1 MMNYKRYYLRPNSYD
16 YLALNKVLRTNDAKY
31 GYLQEIEKDGR
42 RYIIAS
48 RHRFGSNTVEDVIVG
63 CEYDIE
69 RLSQV
74 YFGRVRPFDPLPCA
88 VGRVGNPERLF

>member
-16 YLALNKVLRTNDAKY
+16 YLALNKVLRTNDARNRK
-31 GYLQEIEKDGR
+31 R

-63 CEYDIE
+63 
-69 RLSQV
+69 V
-74 YFGRVRPFDPLPCA
+74 RV
-88 VGRVGNPERLF
+88 

>member
-16 YLALNKVLRTNDAKY
+16 YLALNKVLITNDAKY

-48 RHRFGSNTVEDVIVG
+48 RRRFGSNTVEDVIVG
-63 CEYDIE
+63 
-69 RLSQV
+69 V
-74 YFGRVRPFDPLPCA
+74 RV
-88 VGRVGNPERLF
+88 

>member
-1 MMNYKRYYLRPNSYD
+1 MLNYKRYYLFQNSYNF
-16 YLALNKVLRTNDAKY
+16 LARNKVLITNDAKY

-63 CEYDIE
+63 
-69 RLSQV
+69 V
-74 YFGRVRPFDPLPCA
+74 RV
-88 VGRVGNPERLF
+88 